1 VNDGIWEFWRNV
13 LRTRFSPGASCV
25 IVCTRWSTNDLVQR
39 LIDQAKED
47 GGEQWEV
54 ISLPAICEVEG
65 DILGRKIGDP
75 LWPERFDLETLNSI
89 KSSIGRVAFR
99 TQYQQDPE
107 PLKGYT
113 FRLEDL
119 QYFTEDE
126 IQFNKSDATYYFR
139 GDPITQMIAAV
150 DPASKTEQH
159 NDPTCV
165 IVASITR
172 AKNVLIRL
180 IYNKR
185 INIPDQLKTI
195 VTINNIWKPNKFLV
209 EEVNYQ
215 NALREVII
223 ANGEYVPFVIVKRGG
238 RNAQSKSERINLMS
252 PMFESKK
259 VFIHADEKEF
269 IDQYTM
275 YPSVPHDDILD
286 SMEMILEEVRLLPSY
301 GNIGL
306 TSQAYQKEMESFI
319 VVPPSKY
326 NFSHFNF
333 LDSLNISSTSSPFQF

>member
-1 VNDGIWEFWRNV
+1 
-13 LRTRFSPGASCV
+13 
-25 IVCTRWSTNDLVQR
+25 
-39 LIDQAKED
+39 
-47 GGEQWEV
+47 
-54 ISLPAICEVEG
+54 
-65 DILGRKIGDP
+65 
-75 LWPERFDLETLNSI
+75 
-89 KSSIGRVAFR
+89 
-99 TQYQQDPE
+99 
-107 PLKGYT
+107 
-113 FRLEDL
+113 LEDL

-301 GNIGL
+301 GNINL
-306 TSQAYQKEMESFI
+306 SPQAYQADLQSFI
-319 VVPPSKY
+319 TPPVSKY